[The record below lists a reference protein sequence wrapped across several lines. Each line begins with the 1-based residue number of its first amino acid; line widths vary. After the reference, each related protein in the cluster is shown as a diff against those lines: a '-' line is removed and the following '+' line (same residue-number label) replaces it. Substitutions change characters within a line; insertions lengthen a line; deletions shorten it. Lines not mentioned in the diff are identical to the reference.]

1 MPIAFAETK
10 ETMNL
15 QAPAFED
22 PAMNQKRA
30 HILLSETQEIVNR
43 LSANDSQMMAQDF
56 SICIGWRRVKICL
69 TIE

>member
-1 MPIAFAETK
+1 MPIQFVET
-10 ETMNL
+10 EEPMNL
-15 QAPAFED
+15 EAPAFED
-22 PAMNQKRA
+22 PTINQKRA

-43 LSANDSQMMAQDF
+43 LSANDSRMMAQDF